1 MLRYCEAREVFYISA
16 MPFDLRPLTL
26 PEDERPARRD
36 ARAVATWLL
45 AVAGLVWAM
54 VAIGGATR
62 LTGSGLSIMEW
73 APLSGAIPP
82 LTEAEWQRL
91 YDLYRTIPQYALVN
105 QGFGLEGFKEIFWLE
120 WIHRQWGRLI
130 GLAYAGGLAW
140 FWLRGR
146 IPAGSKPRLLGLLA
160 LGGLQGAVGWYM
172 VASGF
177 QADRTA
183 VSPYRLVIHLGL
195 ALVIFSALLWTALGL
210 LRPEGE
216 APAEAAKLRRMVK
229 ATAWVVVAAML
240 AGGFV
245 AGIRAG
251 FSYNTFPL
259 MDGQL
264 VPAGYL
270 DLSPWWA
277 NLTANVAAVQFNH
290 RLLATLATLM
300 TVGCVVAAFRRLPD
314 GRPRR
319 AVLLLGGAV
328 ALQYALGVAT
338 LLHVVPVSLGTAHQ
352 AVAVLVLAAALHA
365 VHALRPAAA
374 RT

>member
-1 MLRYCEAREVFYISA
+1 
-16 MPFDLRPLTL
+16 MPFDTRPLTL
-26 PEDERPARRD
+26 PEAERPARND

-45 AVAGLVWAM
+45 GVAGLVWIM

-73 APLSGAIPP
+73 APLSGTLPP
-82 LTEAEWQRL
+82 LSEAEWNRL
-91 YDLYRTIPQYALVN
+91 YELYRTIPQYQLVN
-105 QGFGLEGFKEIFWLE
+105 AGFGLEGFKEIFWLE
-120 WIHRQWGRLI
+120 WIHRFWGRLI
-130 GLAYAGGLAW
+130 GLAYAAGLAW
-140 FWLRGR
+140 FWIRGR
-146 IPAGSKPRLLGLLA
+146 IPAGAKPRLLGLLA

-177 QADRTA
+177 EADRTA

-195 ALVIFSALLWTALGL
+195 ALLIFSALVWTALGL

-216 APAEAAKLRRMVK
+216 APASARPVRRMVK
-229 ATAWVVVAAML
+229 VAVWCVVAAML

-259 MDGQL
+259 MDGRL

-270 DLSPWWA
+270 DLAPWWT

-290 RLLATLATLM
+290 RLLATLATLA
-300 TVGCVVAAFRRLPD
+300 VAGAVWAALRRLPA
-314 GRPRR
+314 GPARR
-319 AVLLLGGAV
+319 AVLALGAAV

-338 LLHVVPVSLGTAHQ
+338 LLMVVPVSLGTLHQ
-352 AVAVLVLAAALHA
+352 ATAVLVLATALVA
-365 VHALRPAAA
+365 LHALRPA
-374 RT
+374 RRS